1 MPYEKGLTDLGNGLW
16 AWLQPDGGWGWSNA
30 GLITGGGESAL
41 IDTLFD
47 EALTDEMLR
56 SMEAS
61 CGVRR
66 EGIETVVNTH
76 ANGDHTH
83 GNALLTGAE
92 IVASEASAREMEAF
106 PPALLSQ
113 FKAAGA
119 AGALGD
125 AGRYFAEIFAPFDF
139 ASVRHAPPTRTFSG
153 AAALD
158 VGERRVQLIE
168 VGPAH
173 TAGDVLVHVPDAAT
187 VFTGDIL
194 FIEGTPIVW
203 AGPISNWIAACDLI
217 QALEPEHI
225 VPGHGPLTD
234 LSGVREVADYLAF
247 VQQEAVSRFTIGMG
261 PAEAARDIG
270 LGRYASWRD
279 AERIAVN
286 VDAVW
291 REWSGKA
298 EPTDVLELFGRMAEI
313 FYDRR
318 GTSVPSTSS

>member
-1 MPYEKGLTDLGNGLW
+1 MAYEKGLVDLGNGLW

-30 GLITGGGESAL
+30 GLITSGGESAL
-41 IDTLFD
+41 VDTLFD
-47 EALTDEMLR
+47 EKLTDEMLCA
-56 SMEAS
+56 MEAS
-61 CGVRR
+61 CGIAR
-66 EGIETVVNTH
+66 EAVETVVNTH

-106 PPALLSQ
+106 PPAMLAQL
-113 FKAAGA
+113 KAAGA
-119 AGALGD
+119 AGAMGE

-139 ASVRHAPPTRTFSG
+139 AGVRHTPPTRTFSG

-158 VGERRVQLIE
+158 VGDHRVQLIE

-173 TAGDVLVHVPDAAT
+173 TAGDIIVHVPDASAL
-187 VFTGDIL
+187 FTGDIL

-217 QALEPEHI
+217 EALNPEHI

-234 LSGVREVADYLAF
+234 LAGVREVSEYLRF
-247 VQQEAVSRFTIGMG
+247 VQAEALSRFTIGMG
-261 PAEAARDIG
+261 PEEAARDIG

-286 VDAVW
+286 VDTAW
-291 REWSGKA
+291 REWSGTA
-298 EPTDVLELFGRMAEI
+298 DPSDALALFGRMAQI
-313 FYDRR
+313 YYDSR
-318 GTSVPSTSS
+318 

>member
-1 MPYEKGLTDLGNGLW
+1 MAYEKGLVDLGSGLW
-16 AWLQPDGGWGWSNA
+16 AWMQPDGGWGFSNA
-30 GLITGGGESAL
+30 GLITGDGEAAL
-41 IDTLFD
+41 VDTLFD

-56 SMEAS
+56 AMEAS

-66 EGIETVVNTH
+66 DGIDTVVNTH

-83 GNALLTGAE
+83 GNALLAHAE

-106 PPALLSQ
+106 PPDMLAQL
-113 FKAAGA
+113 KAAGG
-119 AGALGD
+119 AGALGE

-139 ASVRHAPPTRTFSG
+139 AGVRHRAPTRTFSG
-153 AAALD
+153 HASLD
-158 VGERRVQLIE
+158 VGAHRVQLLE

-173 TAGDVLVHVPDAAT
+173 TAGDVMVHVPDASA

-217 QALEPEHI
+217 EALDPAHI

-234 LSGVREVADYLAF
+234 LSGVREVADYLRF
-247 VQQEAVSRFTIGMG
+247 VEAEAVSRFTVGMG
-261 PAEAARDIG
+261 PEEAALDIG
-270 LGRYASWRD
+270 LGRYASWKD

-286 VDAVW
+286 VDTVW
-291 REWSGKA
+291 REWSGTA
-298 EPTDVLELFGRMAEI
+298 DVTPALELFGRMGRI
-313 FYDRR
+313 YFDRK
-318 GTSVPSTSS
+318 

>member
-1 MPYEKGLTDLGNGLW
+1 MAYAKGLTDLGNGLW
-16 AWLQPDGGWGWSNA
+16 AWMQPDGGWGFSNA
-30 GLITGGGESAL
+30 GLITGGGEAAL
-41 IDTLFD
+41 VDTLFD

-56 SMEAS
+56 AMEAS

-66 EGIETVVNTH
+66 DAIDTVVNTH

-83 GNALLTGAE
+83 GNALLTNAE

-106 PPALLSQ
+106 PPEMLAQL
-113 FKAAGA
+113 KAAGG
-119 AGALGD
+119 AGALGE

-139 ASVRHAPPTRTFSG
+139 AGVRHKPPTRTFSG
-153 AAALD
+153 HASLD
-158 VGERRVQLIE
+158 VGSHRVQLLE

-173 TAGDVLVHVPDAAT
+173 TAGDVIVHVPDASA

-203 AGPISNWIAACDLI
+203 AGPVSNWIAACDLI
-217 QALEPEHI
+217 EAMNPEHI

-234 LSGVREVADYLAF
+234 LSGVREVADYLRF
-247 VQQEAVSRFTIGMG
+247 VEAEAVSRFTVGMG
-261 PAEAARDIG
+261 PEEAALDIG
-270 LGRYASWRD
+270 LGRYAGWKD

-286 VDAVW
+286 VDTVW
-291 REWSGKA
+291 REWSGS
-298 EPTDVLELFGRMAEI
+298 TDAPDALALFGRMAKL

-318 GTSVPSTSS
+318 

>member
-1 MPYEKGLTDLGNGLW
+1 MAYEKGLVDLGNGLW

-30 GLITGGGESAL
+30 GLITSGGESAL
-41 IDTLFD
+41 VDTLFD
-47 EALTDEMLR
+47 EKLTDEMLCA
-56 SMEAS
+56 MEAS
-61 CGVRR
+61 CGIAR
-66 EGIETVVNTH
+66 EAVETVVNTH

-106 PPALLSQ
+106 PPAMLAQL
-113 FKAAGA
+113 KAAGA
-119 AGALGD
+119 AGAMGE

-139 ASVRHAPPTRTFSG
+139 AGVRHTPPTRTFSG

-158 VGERRVQLIE
+158 VGDHRVQLIE

-173 TAGDVLVHVPDAAT
+173 TAGDIIVHVPDASAL
-187 VFTGDIL
+187 FTGDIL

-217 QALEPEHI
+217 EALNPEHI

-234 LSGVREVADYLAF
+234 LAGVREVSEYLRF
-247 VQQEAVSRFTIGMG
+247 VQAEALSRFMIGMG
-261 PAEAARDIG
+261 PEEAARDIG

-286 VDAVW
+286 VDTAW
-291 REWSGKA
+291 REWSGTA
-298 EPTDVLELFGRMAEI
+298 DPSDALALFGRMAQI
-313 FYDRR
+313 YYDSR
-318 GTSVPSTSS
+318 

>member
-1 MPYEKGLTDLGNGLW
+1 MAYAKGLTDLGNGLW
-16 AWLQPDGGWGWSNA
+16 AWMQPDGGWGFSNA
-30 GLITGGGESAL
+30 GLITGGGEAAL
-41 IDTLFD
+41 VDTLFD

-56 SMEAS
+56 AMEAS

-66 EGIETVVNTH
+66 DAIDTVVNTH

-83 GNALLTGAE
+83 GNALLTNAE

-106 PPALLSQ
+106 PPEMLAQL
-113 FKAAGA
+113 KAAGG
-119 AGALGD
+119 AGALGE

-139 ASVRHAPPTRTFSG
+139 AGVRHKPPTRTFSG
-153 AAALD
+153 HASLD
-158 VGERRVQLIE
+158 VGSHRVQLLE

-173 TAGDVLVHVPDAAT
+173 TAGDVIVHVPDASA

-203 AGPISNWIAACDLI
+203 AGPVSNWIAACDLI
-217 QALEPEHI
+217 EAMNPAHI

-234 LSGVREVADYLAF
+234 LSGVREVADYLRF
-247 VQQEAVSRFTIGMG
+247 VEAEAVSRFTVGMG
-261 PAEAARDIG
+261 PEEAALDIG
-270 LGRYASWRD
+270 LGRYAGWKD

-286 VDAVW
+286 VDTVW
-291 REWSGKA
+291 REWSGS
-298 EPTDVLELFGRMAEI
+298 TDAPDALALFGRMAKL

-318 GTSVPSTSS
+318 

>member
-1 MPYEKGLTDLGNGLW
+1 MAYAKGLTYLGNGLW
-16 AWLQPDGGWGWSNA
+16 AWMQPDGGWGFSNA
-30 GLITGGGESAL
+30 GLITGGGEAAL
-41 IDTLFD
+41 VDTLFD

-56 SMEAS
+56 AMEAS

-66 EGIETVVNTH
+66 DAIDTVVNTH

-83 GNALLTGAE
+83 GNALLTNAE

-106 PPALLSQ
+106 PPEMLAQL
-113 FKAAGA
+113 KAAGG
-119 AGALGD
+119 AGALGE

-139 ASVRHAPPTRTFSG
+139 AGVRHKPPTRTFSG
-153 AAALD
+153 HASLD
-158 VGERRVQLIE
+158 VGSHRVQLLE

-173 TAGDVLVHVPDAAT
+173 TAGDVIVHVPDASA

-203 AGPISNWIAACDLI
+203 AGPVSNWIAACDLI
-217 QALEPEHI
+217 EAMNPAHI

-234 LSGVREVADYLAF
+234 LSGVREVADYLRF
-247 VQQEAVSRFTIGMG
+247 VEAEAVSRFTVGMG
-261 PAEAARDIG
+261 PEEAALDIG
-270 LGRYASWRD
+270 LGRYAGWKD

-286 VDAVW
+286 VDTVW
-291 REWSGKA
+291 REWSGS
-298 EPTDVLELFGRMAEI
+298 TDAPDALALFGRMAKL

-318 GTSVPSTSS
+318 

>member
-1 MPYEKGLTDLGNGLW
+1 MAYDKGLVDLGNGLW

-30 GLITGGGESAL
+30 GLVTGGGESAL
-41 IDTLFD
+41 VDTLFD

-56 SMEAS
+56 AMEAS
-61 CGVRR
+61 CGIAR
-66 EGIETVVNTH
+66 ETVDTVVNTH

-92 IVASEASAREMEAF
+92 IVASEASAKEMEAF
-106 PPALLSQ
+106 TPAMLAQ

-119 AGALGD
+119 TGALGD

-139 ASVRHAPPTRTFSG
+139 AGVRHAPPTRTFSG
-153 AAALD
+153 SAALD
-158 VGERRVQLIE
+158 VGDHRVQLIE

-173 TAGDVLVHVPDAAT
+173 TAGDVIVHIPNASA

-217 QALEPEHI
+217 EALDPEHI

-234 LSGVREVADYLAF
+234 LSGVREVADYLRF
-247 VQQEAVSRFTIGMG
+247 VQEEAVSRFTVGMG
-261 PAEAARDIG
+261 PEEAARDIG

-286 VDAVW
+286 VDCAW
-291 REWSGKA
+291 REWSGTKKL
-298 EPTDVLELFGRMAEI
+298 TDTLTLFERMAHVY
-313 FYDRR
+313 FDRR
-318 GTSVPSTSS
+318 

>member
-1 MPYEKGLTDLGNGLW
+1 MAYTKGLVDLGGGLW

-41 IDTLFD
+41 VDTLFD
-47 EALTDEMLR
+47 ESLTDEMLR
-56 SMEAS
+56 AMEAN
-61 CGVRR
+61 CGIRR
-66 EGIETVVNTH
+66 ETVETVINTH

-106 PPALLSQ
+106 TPATLAQ
-113 FKAAGA
+113 FKAAGG
-119 AGALGD
+119 AGALGE

-139 ASVRHAPPTRTFSG
+139 ANARHTPPTRTFSG

-158 VGERRVQLIE
+158 VGDRRVQLIE

-173 TAGDVLVHVPDAAT
+173 TAGDVLVHVPDASAI
-187 VFTGDIL
+187 FTGDIL

-217 QALEPEHI
+217 EALDPEHI

-234 LSGVREVADYLAF
+234 RAGVREVAEYLRF
-247 VQQEAVSRFTIGMG
+247 VELEAISRFTVGMG
-261 PAEAARDIG
+261 PEEAARDIG
-270 LGRYASWRD
+270 LGRFATWRD

-286 VDAVW
+286 VDTVW
-291 REWSGKA
+291 REWSGA
-298 EPTDVLELFGRMAEI
+298 QQPTDTLALFGRMASLY
-313 FYDRR
+313 YDRR
-318 GTSVPSTSS
+318 

>member
-1 MPYEKGLTDLGNGLW
+1 MAYATGLTYLGNGLW
-16 AWLQPDGGWGWSNA
+16 AWMQPDGGWGFSNA
-30 GLITGGGESAL
+30 GLITGGGEAAL
-41 IDTLFD
+41 VDTLFD

-56 SMEAS
+56 AMEAS

-66 EGIETVVNTH
+66 DAIDTVVNTH

-83 GNALLTGAE
+83 GNALLTNAE

-106 PPALLSQ
+106 PPEMLAQL
-113 FKAAGA
+113 KAAGG
-119 AGALGD
+119 AGALGE

-139 ASVRHAPPTRTFSG
+139 AGVRHKPPTRTFSG
-153 AAALD
+153 HASLD
-158 VGERRVQLIE
+158 VGSHRVQLLE

-173 TAGDVLVHVPDAAT
+173 TAGDVIVHVPDASA

-203 AGPISNWIAACDLI
+203 AGPVSNWIAACDLI
-217 QALEPEHI
+217 EAMNPEHI

-234 LSGVREVADYLAF
+234 LSGVREVADYLRF
-247 VQQEAVSRFTIGMG
+247 VEAEAVSRFTVGMG
-261 PAEAARDIG
+261 PEEAALDIG
-270 LGRYASWRD
+270 LGRYAGWKD

-286 VDAVW
+286 VDTVW
-291 REWSGKA
+291 REWSGS
-298 EPTDVLELFGRMAEI
+298 TDAPDALALFGRMAKL

-318 GTSVPSTSS
+318 

>member
-1 MPYEKGLTDLGNGLW
+1 MAYAKGLTDLGGGLW
-16 AWLQPDGGWGWSNA
+16 AWLQPDGGWGFSNA
-30 GLITGGGESAL
+30 GLITGGGEAAL
-41 IDTLFD
+41 VDTLFD

-56 SMEAS
+56 AMEAS

-66 EGIETVVNTH
+66 DSIDTVVNTH

-83 GNALLTGAE
+83 GNALLTHAE

-106 PPALLSQ
+106 PPEMLAQ
-113 FKAAGA
+113 MKAAGG
-119 AGALGD
+119 AGQLGE

-139 ASVRHAPPTRTFSG
+139 AGVRHRAPTRTFSG
-153 AAALD
+153 HASLD
-158 VGERRVQLIE
+158 VGQHRVQLLE

-173 TAGDVLVHVPDAAT
+173 TAGDVIVHVPDAST

-217 QALEPEHI
+217 EAMNPEHI

-234 LSGVREVADYLAF
+234 LSGVREVADYLRF
-247 VQQEAVSRFTIGMG
+247 VSEEAVSRFTVGMG
-261 PAEAARDIG
+261 PEEAALDIG
-270 LGRYASWRD
+270 LGRYAGWKD

-286 VDAVW
+286 VDTAW
-291 REWSGKA
+291 REWSGSTEA
-298 EPTDVLELFGRMAEI
+298 PNALELFGRMAKL

-318 GTSVPSTSS
+318 

>member
-1 MPYEKGLTDLGNGLW
+1 MAYDKGLVDLGNGLW

-47 EALTDEMLR
+47 EALTDAMLNA
-56 SMEAS
+56 MEAS
-61 CGVRR
+61 CGIRR

-106 PPALLSQ
+106 PPALLAQ
-113 FKAAGA
+113 FKAAGG
-119 AGALGD
+119 AGTLGE

-139 ASVRHAPPTRTFSG
+139 ASVRHVPPTRTFSG

-173 TAGDVLVHVPDAAT
+173 TAGDVIVHVPDAAT

-217 QALEPEHI
+217 VALEPEHI

-234 LSGVREVADYLAF
+234 LSGVREVSEYLAF
-247 VQQEAVSRFTIGMG
+247 VQREAVSRFTVGMG
-261 PAEAARDIG
+261 PEEAARDIG

-286 VDAVW
+286 VDTAW
-291 REWSGKA
+291 REWSGTSA
-298 EPTDVLELFGRMAEI
+298 ATDALVLFGRMATLYYE
-313 FYDRR
+313 RR
-318 GTSVPSTSS
+318 

>member
-1 MPYEKGLTDLGNGLW
+1 VAYAKGLTDLGNGLW
-16 AWLQPDGGWGWSNA
+16 AWMQPDGGWGFSNA
-30 GLITGGGESAL
+30 GLITGGGEAAL
-41 IDTLFD
+41 VDTLFD

-56 SMEAS
+56 AMEAS

-66 EGIETVVNTH
+66 DAIDTVVNTH

-83 GNALLTGAE
+83 GNALLTNAE

-106 PPALLSQ
+106 PPETLAQL
-113 FKAAGA
+113 KAAGG
-119 AGALGD
+119 AGALGE

-139 ASVRHAPPTRTFSG
+139 AGVRHKPPTRTFSG
-153 AAALD
+153 HASLD
-158 VGERRVQLIE
+158 VGSHRVQLLE

-173 TAGDVLVHVPDAAT
+173 TAGDVIVHVPDASA

-203 AGPISNWIAACDLI
+203 AGPVSNWIAACDLI
-217 QALEPEHI
+217 EAMNPAHI

-234 LSGVREVADYLAF
+234 LSGVREVADYLRF
-247 VQQEAVSRFTIGMG
+247 VEAEAVSRFTVGMG
-261 PAEAARDIG
+261 PEEAALDIG
-270 LGRYASWRD
+270 LGRYAGWKD

-286 VDAVW
+286 VDTVW
-291 REWSGKA
+291 REWSGS
-298 EPTDVLELFGRMAEI
+298 TDAPDALALFGRMAKL

-318 GTSVPSTSS
+318 